1 MKIHLTLELLQQ
13 SSLTPN
19 QIVLLQLLYNKD
31 YLNIEKVFTKEL
43 ALKTRNSLESTTYIL
58 SKGGMFMDT
67 IISNGEIEKLFG
79 IRGDQINFWEFYQ
92 CYPVR
97 VGTRVLRASGDI
109 AQVAK
114 KHEKKYLSRVKR
126 TAQHELAIKAIEAFV
141 SLQKRAN
148 KLHYL
153 PNMETVLNNSM
164 WEQWAVF
171 IQDKGVEEQEWNSDQ
186 I

>member
-1 MKIHLTLELLQQ
+1 
-13 SSLTPN
+13 LTPN

-31 YLNIEKVFTKEL
+31 YSNIKEIFGETK
-43 ALKTRNSLESTTYIL
+43 AIDIRKSLEQSPYIL
-58 SKGGMFMDT
+58 SLGGLFVDT
-67 IISNGEIEKLFG
+67 VISNGEIEKLFG

-97 VGTRVLRASGDI
+97 VGNRVLRASGDI

-114 KHEKKYLSRVKR
+114 KHEKKYLARVKK
-126 TAQHELAIKAIEAFV
+126 TAQHELAIKATEAFINM
-141 SLQKRAN
+141 QKRSN
-148 KLHYL
+148 KLQYL
-153 PNMETVLNNSM
+153 PNMETVLNNCM
-164 WEQWAVF
+164 WEQWTVF

>member
-1 MKIHLTLELLQQ
+1 M
-13 SSLTPN
+13 
-19 QIVLLQLLYNKD
+19 YDKD
-31 YLNIEKVFTKEL
+31 YTNIDKIFGKDQAIAV
-43 ALKTRNSLESTTYIL
+43 RNSLQDTSYIL
-58 SKGGMFMDT
+58 SKEGLFMDT
-67 IISNGEIEKLFG
+67 IISKDQVEKLFG

-97 VGTRVLRASGDI
+97 VGNRVLRASGDI

-126 TAQHELAIKAIEAFV
+126 TAQHELAIKATEAFV
-141 SLQKRAN
+141 SMQKRVG
-148 KLHYL
+148 KLQYL
-153 PNMETVLNNSM
+153 PNMETVLNNCM

>member
-1 MKIHLTLELLQQ
+1 M
-13 SSLTPN
+13 
-19 QIVLLQLLYNKD
+19 YDKD
-31 YLNIEKVFTKEL
+31 YINIDKIFGKDQAIAV
-43 ALKTRNSLESTTYIL
+43 RNSLQDTSYIL
-58 SKGGMFMDT
+58 SEEGLFMDT
-67 IISNGEIEKLFG
+67 IISKDQVEKLFG

-97 VGTRVLRASGDI
+97 VGNRVLRASGDI

-126 TAQHELAIKAIEAFV
+126 TAQHELAIKATEAFV
-141 SLQKRAN
+141 SMQKRVG
-148 KLHYL
+148 KLQYL
-153 PNMETVLNNSM
+153 PNMETVLNNCM
-164 WEQWAVF
+164 WEQWEVF

>member
-1 MKIHLTLELLQQ
+1 MKIQLTLELLQQ
-13 SSLTPN
+13 ASLTPN

-31 YLNIEKVFTKEL
+31 YDNIEKIFKKDL
-43 ALKTRNSLESTTYIL
+43 ANSLRNSLQDTPYIL
-58 SKGGMFMDT
+58 SNGGLFMDT
-67 IISNGEIEKLFG
+67 VISNGEIEKLFG

-114 KHEKKYLSRVKR
+114 KHEKKYLSRVKK
-126 TAQHELAIKAIEAFV
+126 TAQHELAIKATEAFV
-141 SLQKRAN
+141 NTQKRAN
-148 KLHYL
+148 KLQYL
-153 PNMETVLNNSM
+153 PNMETVLNNCM
-164 WEQWAVF
+164 WEQWTVF
-171 IQDKGVEEQEWNSDQ
+171 IQDRGVEEQEWNSDQ

>member
-1 MKIHLTLELLQQ
+1 MEISMNLELLQR

-19 QIVLLQLLYNKD
+19 QLVLLQLLYNKD
-31 YLNIEKVFTKEL
+31 YTNIEKIFGKDQAIDIRES
-43 ALKTRNSLESTTYIL
+43 LKDTPYIL
-58 SKGGMFMDT
+58 SQGGLFMDT
-67 IISNGEIEKLFG
+67 IISTDKIEKLFG

-97 VGTRVLRASGDI
+97 VGTRVLRASGSI

-114 KHEKKYLSRVKR
+114 KHEKKYLARVKR
-126 TAQHELAIKAIEAFV
+126 TAQHELAIKATEAFIAQ
-141 SLQKRAN
+141 QKRAN
-148 KLHYL
+148 KLQYL

-164 WEQWAVF
+164 WEQWEVF
-171 IQDKGVEEQEWNSDQ
+171 IQPEGVEEQDWNSDQ

>member
-1 MKIHLTLELLQQ
+1 M
-13 SSLTPN
+13 TPN

-31 YLNIEKVFTKEL
+31 YPNIKEIFGGTG
-43 ALKTRNSLESTTYIL
+43 AIDIRKSLEQTPYIL
-58 SKGGMFMDT
+58 SLGGLFVDT
-67 IISNGEIEKLFG
+67 VISNGEIEKLFG

-92 CYPVR
+92 CYPIR

-126 TAQHELAIKAIEAFV
+126 TAQHELAIKATEAFV
-141 SLQKRAN
+141 NLQKRAN

>member
-1 MKIHLTLELLQQ
+1 
-13 SSLTPN
+13 LTPN
-19 QIVLLQLLYNKD
+19 QLVILQLLYNKD
-31 YLNIEKVFTKEL
+31 YENVEKIFKKEL
-43 ALKTRNSLESTTYIL
+43 AVEIRNSLESTPYIL
-58 SKGGMFMDT
+58 SKQGAFMDT
-67 IISNGEIEKLFG
+67 IISRDSIEKLFG

-114 KHEKKYLSRVKR
+114 KHERKYLARVKR
-126 TAQHELAIKAIEAFV
+126 TSQHELAIKATEAFV
-141 SLQKRAN
+141 NIQKRAN

-153 PNMETVLNNSM
+153 PNMETVLNNNM
-164 WEQWAVF
+164 WEQWTVF
-171 IQDKGVEEQEWNSDQ
+171 IQKDGVEEQDWNSDQ

>member
-1 MKIHLTLELLQQ
+1 MNLELLQR

-19 QIVLLQLLYNKD
+19 QIVLLRLLYDKD
-31 YLNIEKVFTKEL
+31 YINIDKIFGKDQAIAV
-43 ALKTRNSLESTTYIL
+43 RNSLQDTSYIL
-58 SKGGMFMDT
+58 SEKGLFMDT
-67 IISNGEIEKLFG
+67 IISKDQVEKLFG

-97 VGTRVLRASGDI
+97 VGNRVLRASGDI

-126 TAQHELAIKAIEAFV
+126 TTQHELAIKATEAFV
-141 SLQKRAN
+141 SMQKRAN
-148 KLHYL
+148 KLQYL
-153 PNMETVLNNSM
+153 PNMETVLNNCM
-164 WEQWAVF
+164 WEQWEVF